1 MRVGGAEPMVRA
13 ITIAREY
20 GGGGASVARLLADRL
35 GWRLLDRDLLNEV
48 ARAANVA
55 PAVAERFD
63 ERIDPWF
70 HRLVKHALWRGAP
83 DAPISVDNF
92 DLFDAETMAVV
103 GRKVIEE
110 AARMGKCVVVGRGAQ
125 CILHGWPEVFHV
137 FLYAPIEIRK
147 KRVAERRG
155 VAPNLETVIRE
166 YDRLRAAG
174 VRQYFDQEWCNPNL
188 YDLMI
193 NTKRGY
199 ESAMETIL
207 CAAEVKAEAGTH

>member
-1 MRVGGAEPMVRA
+1 MIRA

-20 GGGGASVARLLADRL
+20 GGGGSSVGRLLADRL

-70 HRLVKHALWRGAP
+70 HRLVKNALWRGAP
-83 DAPISVDNF
+83 DAPISVGQF

-110 AARMGKCVVVGRGAQ
+110 AARMGNCVVVGRGGQ
-125 CILHGWPEVFHV
+125 CILHRCPDVFHV

-147 KRVAERRG
+147 KRVAERLRAGPRG
-155 VAPNLETVIRE
+155 SSDLETVIRE

-174 VRQYFDQEWCNPNL
+174 VRQYFDQQWCNPNL

-207 CAAEVKAEAGTH
+207 CAADVKAEVTAH

>member
-1 MRVGGAEPMVRA
+1 MIRV

-20 GGGGASVARLLADRL
+20 GSGGAVVARLLADRL

-70 HRLVKHALWRGAP
+70 HRLVKHGLWRGGV
-83 DAPISVDNF
+83 DAPISVEQFN
-92 DLFDAETMAVV
+92 LFDAEMMVV
-103 GRKVIEE
+103 VARKVIEE
-110 AARMGKCVVVGRGAQ
+110 AARIGNCVVVGRGAQ

-137 FLYAPIEIRK
+137 FLYAPIETRK
-147 KRVAERRG
+147 KRVAERLRAG
-155 VAPNLETVIRE
+155 SNLETVIRE

-174 VRQYFDQEWCNPNL
+174 VRQYFGQQWCNPNL

-193 NTKRGY
+193 NTKCAY
-199 ESAMETIL
+199 ESAMETVL
-207 CAAEVKAEAGTH
+207 CAAGLKVEAGAH

>member
-1 MRVGGAEPMVRA
+1 MVRA

-20 GGGGASVARLLADRL
+20 GSGGAVVARLLADRL

-48 ARAANVA
+48 ARTANVA

-92 DLFDAETMAVV
+92 DLFDAEMMAVI

-110 AARMGKCVVVGRGAQ
+110 AARMGNCVVVGRGGQ
-125 CILHGWPEVFHV
+125 CILYGWPEVFHV

-155 VAPNLETVIRE
+155 
-166 YDRLRAAG
+166 AG
-174 VRQYFDQEWCNPNL
+174 HRIW
-188 YDLMI
+188 
-193 NTKRGY
+193 RR
-199 ESAMETIL
+199 
-207 CAAEVKAEAGTH
+207 

>member
-1 MRVGGAEPMVRA
+1 MIRV

-20 GGGGASVARLLADRL
+20 GSGGAAIARLLADRL
-35 GWRLLDRDLLNEV
+35 GWRLLDRDLLNEI
-48 ARAANVA
+48 ARVANVA

-70 HRLVKHALWRGAP
+70 HRLVKHALWRGGP
-83 DAPISVDNF
+83 DAPISVEQF
-92 DLFDAETMAVV
+92 DLFDAEMMAVV

-110 AARMGKCVVVGRGAQ
+110 AARMGNCVVVGRGAQ
-125 CILHGWPEVFHV
+125 CILHGRPEVFHV
-137 FLYAPIEIRK
+137 FLYAPMETRK
-147 KRVAERRG
+147 KRVAERLK
-155 VAPNLETVIRE
+155 ACPDLEAAIRE
-166 YDRLRAAG
+166 CDRLRAAG
-174 VRQYFDQEWCNPNL
+174 VRQYFEQQWCNPNL

-207 CAAEVKAEAGTH
+207 CAVGMKAEVTAH

>member
-1 MRVGGAEPMVRA
+1 MVRA

-20 GGGGASVARLLADRL
+20 GSGGAVVARLLADRL
-35 GWRLLDRDLLNEV
+35 GWRLLDRDLLNEM

-92 DLFDAETMAVV
+92 DLFDAEMMAVV

-110 AARMGKCVVVGRGAQ
+110 AARMGNCVMVGRGGQ

-155 VAPNLETVIRE
+155 PSQGAPESGGG
-166 YDRLRAAG
+166 DSG
-174 VRQYFDQEWCNPNL
+174 VRSSARGGRPAIFRPGVVQPESVRSDDQHQARL
-188 YDLMI
+188 
-193 NTKRGY
+193 
-199 ESAMETIL
+199 
-207 CAAEVKAEAGTH
+207 

>member
-1 MRVGGAEPMVRA
+1 MVRA

-20 GGGGASVARLLADRL
+20 GSGGAMVARLLADRL
-35 GWRLLDRDLLNEV
+35 RWRLLDRDLLNEV

-70 HRLVKHALWRGAP
+70 HRLVKHALWRGGP

-92 DLFDAETMAVV
+92 DLFDAEKMAVV

-110 AARMGKCVVVGRGAQ
+110 AARMGNCVVVGRGGQ

-137 FLYAPIEIRK
+137 FLYAPIEVRK

-155 VAPNLETVIRE
+155 AGPNLEAVIRE

-174 VRQYFDQEWCNPNL
+174 VRQYFDQQWCNPNL

-207 CAAEVKAEAGTH
+207 CAAEVKAEVAAH

>member
-1 MRVGGAEPMVRA
+1 MIRA

-20 GGGGASVARLLADRL
+20 GAGGADVARLLADRL
-35 GWRLLDRDLLNEV
+35 GWRLLDRDLLNEI

-70 HRLVKHALWRGAP
+70 HRLVKHALWRGGV
-83 DAPISVDNF
+83 DAPINVESF
-92 DLFDAETMAVV
+92 DLFDAEMMAVV

-110 AARMGKCVVVGRGAQ
+110 AARMGNCVVVGRGAQ

-155 VAPNLETVIRE
+155 TRPNLEAVIRE

-174 VRQYFDQEWCNPNL
+174 VRQYFEQEWCNPNL

-193 NTKRGY
+193 NTKPGY
-199 ESAMETIL
+199 ESAVETIL
-207 CAAEVKAEAGTH
+207 CAAGMKAEVT

>member
-1 MRVGGAEPMVRA
+1 MVRA

-20 GGGGASVARLLADRL
+20 GSGGAVVARLLADRL

-55 PAVAERFD
+55 PAVAERYD

-83 DAPISVDNF
+83 DAPISVEQF
-92 DLFDAETMAVV
+92 DLFDAETMAAV

-110 AARMGKCVVVGRGAQ
+110 AARMGNCVVVGRGGQ

-137 FLYAPIEIRK
+137 FLYAPMEIRK
-147 KRVAERRG
+147 KRVAERREPAPG
-155 VAPNLETVIRE
+155 GTPNLEAVIRE
-166 YDRLRAAG
+166 YDHLRAAG
-174 VRQYFDQEWCNPNL
+174 IRQYFEQEWCNPNL

-193 NTKRGY
+193 NSKRGY

-207 CAAEVKAEAGTH
+207 CAAGMKAEVAAQ

>member
-1 MRVGGAEPMVRA
+1 
-13 ITIAREY
+13 
-20 GGGGASVARLLADRL
+20 
-35 GWRLLDRDLLNEV
+35 
-48 ARAANVA
+48 
-55 PAVAERFD
+55 
-63 ERIDPWF
+63 
-70 HRLVKHALWRGAP
+70 
-83 DAPISVDNF
+83 
-92 DLFDAETMAVV
+92 MAVV

-110 AARMGKCVVVGRGAQ
+110 AARMGNCVVVGRGAQ

-147 KRVAERRG
+147 KRVAERR
-155 VAPNLETVIRE
+155 AACRNLEAVIRE

-199 ESAMETIL
+199 ESATETIL
-207 CAAEVKAEAGTH
+207 CAAGMKAEVGAR

>member
-1 MRVGGAEPMVRA
+1 MIRA

-20 GGGGASVARLLADRL
+20 GSGGASVARLLADRL
-35 GWRLLDRDLLNEV
+35 GWRLLGRDLLNEI

-92 DLFDAETMAVV
+92 DLFDAEMMAVI

-110 AARMGKCVVVGRGAQ
+110 AARMGNCVVVGRGGQ
-125 CILHGWPEVFHV
+125 CILYGWPEVFHV

-147 KRVAERRG
+147 KRVAERRAAG
-155 VAPNLETVIRE
+155 PNLETGIRE
-166 YDRLRAAG
+166 NGRLGGAG
-174 VRQYFDQEWCNPNL
+174 GRQ
-188 YDLMI
+188 
-193 NTKRGY
+193 
-199 ESAMETIL
+199 
-207 CAAEVKAEAGTH
+207 

>member
-1 MRVGGAEPMVRA
+1 MIRA

-20 GGGGASVARLLADRL
+20 GSGGAVVARLLADRL

-48 ARAANVA
+48 ARTANVA

-83 DAPISVDNF
+83 DAPISLENF
-92 DLFDAETMAVV
+92 DLFDAEMMAVV

-110 AARMGKCVVVGRGAQ
+110 AARMGNCVVVGRGGQ
-125 CILHGWPEVFHV
+125 CILYGWPEVFHV

-155 VAPNLETVIRE
+155 AGPGGAPNLETVIRE

-174 VRQYFDQEWCNPNL
+174 VRQYFDQQWCNPNL

-199 ESAMETIL
+199 ESVMETIL
-207 CAAEVKAEAGTH
+207 CAAGMKAEVTAH

>member
-1 MRVGGAEPMVRA
+1 MVRA

-20 GGGGASVARLLADRL
+20 GSGGAMVARLLADRL
-35 GWRLLDRDLLNEV
+35 GWRLLDRDLVNEV

-55 PAVAERFD
+55 PTVAERYD

-83 DAPISVDNF
+83 DAPITVEHS

-110 AARMGKCVVVGRGAQ
+110 AARMGNCVVVGRGAQ
-125 CILHGWPEVFHV
+125 CILHGWRDVFHV

-155 VAPNLETVIRE
+155 PCPKGTPDLEAVIRE

-174 VRQYFDQEWCNPNL
+174 VRRYFDQEWCNPNL
-188 YDLMI
+188 YDLML

-199 ESAMETIL
+199 EAAMETIL
-207 CAAEVKAEAGTH
+207 CAAALTAP

>member
-1 MRVGGAEPMVRA
+1 
-13 ITIAREY
+13 
-20 GGGGASVARLLADRL
+20 
-35 GWRLLDRDLLNEV
+35 
-48 ARAANVA
+48 
-55 PAVAERFD
+55 
-63 ERIDPWF
+63 
-70 HRLVKHALWRGAP
+70 VKHALWRGGV
-83 DAPISVDNF
+83 DAPITIEQFN
-92 DLFDAETMAVV
+92 LFDAEMMAVV

-110 AARMGKCVVVGRGAQ
+110 AARMGNCVMVGRGGQ

-137 FLYAPIEIRK
+137 FLYAPMEIRK
-147 KRVAERRG
+147 KRVEERRG
-155 VAPNLETVIRE
+155 PCSKGAHDLGAVIRE

-207 CAAEVKAEAGTH
+207 CAAGMKAEVGVH

>member
-1 MRVGGAEPMVRA
+1 MVRA

-20 GGGGASVARLLADRL
+20 GSGGAVIARLLADRL

-70 HRLVKHALWRGAP
+70 HRLVKHALWRGGL
-83 DAPISVDNF
+83 DAPISGEEF
-92 DLFDAETMAVV
+92 SLFDAEMMAVV

-110 AARMGKCVVVGRGAQ
+110 AARMGNCVVVGRGAQ
-125 CILHGWPEVFHV
+125 CILYGWPEVFHV

-147 KRVAERRG
+147 KRVAERHGARPG
-155 VAPNLETVIRE
+155 GAADLEAVIRE

-174 VRQYFDQEWCNPNL
+174 VRQYFEQEWCNPNL
-188 YDLMI
+188 YDLML
-193 NTKRGY
+193 NTKCGY

-207 CAAEVKAEAGTH
+207 CATGARAEVTAH

>member
-1 MRVGGAEPMVRA
+1 MIRA

-20 GGGGASVARLLADRL
+20 GSGGAVVARLLADRL

-55 PAVAERFD
+55 PAVAERYD
-63 ERIDPWF
+63 ERIDAWF

-83 DAPISVDNF
+83 EAPISVESF

-110 AARMGKCVVVGRGAQ
+110 AARMGNCVVVGRGGQ

-147 KRVAERRG
+147 QRVLERRG
-155 VAPNLETVIRE
+155 PSPRGAPDLGAAIRE

-174 VRQYFDQEWCNPNL
+174 IRQYFEQAWCNPNL
-188 YDLMI
+188 YDLML
-193 NTKRGY
+193 NTERGY
-199 ESAMETIL
+199 EIALETIL
-207 CAAEVKAEAGTH
+207 CAAGMKAEVGAH

>member
-1 MRVGGAEPMVRA
+1 MVRA
-13 ITIAREY
+13 ITLAREY
-20 GGGGASVARLLADRL
+20 GGGAASVARLLADRL
-35 GWRLLDRDLLNEV
+35 GWRLLDRDLLNEI

-55 PAVAERFD
+55 PAVAERYD

-83 DAPISVDNF
+83 DAPISVEQF

-110 AARMGKCVVVGRGAQ
+110 AARMGNCVVVGRGGQ

-147 KRVAERRG
+147 KRVEERRG
-155 VAPNLETVIRE
+155 ASAKGARDLEALVRE

-174 VRQYFDQEWCNPNL
+174 IRQYFDQEWCNPNL
-188 YDLMI
+188 YDLML

-207 CAAEVKAEAGTH
+207 CAAGMKVEAGAR

>member
-1 MRVGGAEPMVRA
+1 
-13 ITIAREY
+13 
-20 GGGGASVARLLADRL
+20 
-35 GWRLLDRDLLNEV
+35 LNEI

-70 HRLVKHALWRGAP
+70 HRLVKHALWRGGV
-83 DAPISVDNF
+83 DAPINVESF
-92 DLFDAETMAVV
+92 DLFDAEMMAVV

-110 AARMGKCVVVGRGAQ
+110 AARMGNCVVVGRGAQ

-155 VAPNLETVIRE
+155 TRPNLEAVIR
-166 YDRLRAAG
+166 G
-174 VRQYFDQEWCNPNL
+174 VRSSARGGLRQYFEQEWCNPNL
-188 YDLMI
+188 LRPDDQHQTRL
-193 NTKRGY
+193 
-199 ESAMETIL
+199 
-207 CAAEVKAEAGTH
+207 

>member
-1 MRVGGAEPMVRA
+1 M
-13 ITIAREY
+13 
-20 GGGGASVARLLADRL
+20 
-35 GWRLLDRDLLNEV
+35 
-48 ARAANVA
+48 
-55 PAVAERFD
+55 
-63 ERIDPWF
+63 
-70 HRLVKHALWRGAP
+70 
-83 DAPISVDNF
+83 
-92 DLFDAETMAVV
+92 MAVV

-110 AARMGKCVVVGRGAQ
+110 AARMGNCVVVGRGGQ

-147 KRVAERRG
+147 KRVAERRDRAAG
-155 VAPNLETVIRE
+155 AADLEAVIRE

-174 VRQYFDQEWCNPNL
+174 VRQYFEQEWCNPNL

-207 CAAEVKAEAGTH
+207 CAAGVKAEVGAH

>member
-1 MRVGGAEPMVRA
+1 MVRA

-20 GGGGASVARLLADRL
+20 GSGGAVIARLLADRL
-35 GWRLLDRDLLNEV
+35 GWRLMDRDLLNEV
-48 ARAANVA
+48 AHAANVA
-55 PAVAERFD
+55 PTVAERFD
-63 ERIDPWF
+63 ERVDPWF
-70 HRLVKHALWRGAP
+70 HRLVKHALWRGGV
-83 DAPISVDNF
+83 DAPISVESF
-92 DLFDAETMAVV
+92 DLFDAEIMAVV
-103 GRKVIEE
+103 GRKVIEA
-110 AARMGKCVVVGRGAQ
+110 AARMGNCVVVGRGAQ

-155 VAPNLETVIRE
+155 PCPRGASDVEAVIRE

-174 VRQYFDQEWCNPNL
+174 VRQYFEQEWCNPNL
-188 YDLMI
+188 YDLML

-207 CAAEVKAEAGTH
+207 CAAEVKAEVGAH

>member
-1 MRVGGAEPMVRA
+1 MIRA

-20 GGGGASVARLLADRL
+20 GSGGASVGRLLADRL
-35 GWRLLDRDLLNEV
+35 AWRLLDRDLLNEV

-70 HRLVKHALWRGAP
+70 HRLMKHALWRGAP
-83 DAPISVDNF
+83 DAPISVGQF

-110 AARMGKCVVVGRGAQ
+110 AARMGNCVVVGRGAQ
-125 CILHGWPEVFHV
+125 CILHRWPDVFHV
-137 FLYAPIEIRK
+137 FLYAPIELRK
-147 KRVAERRG
+147 KRVAERLRAGPRG
-155 VAPNLETVIRE
+155 TGDLETVIRE

-199 ESAMETIL
+199 ECAMETIL
-207 CAAEVKAEAGTH
+207 CAAH

>member
-1 MRVGGAEPMVRA
+1 MVRA

-20 GGGGASVARLLADRL
+20 GSGGGIVARLLADRL

-55 PAVAERFD
+55 PAVAERYD

-83 DAPISVDNF
+83 DAPITVEQF

-110 AARMGKCVVVGRGAQ
+110 AARMGNCVAVGRGGQ
-125 CILHGWPEVFHV
+125 CILHGWPDVFHV

-147 KRVAERRG
+147 KRVVERKGAHPGGAR
-155 VAPNLETVIRE
+155 ALEAMVRE

-174 VRQYFDQEWCNPNL
+174 IRRYFDQEWCNPNL
-188 YDLMI
+188 YDLML

-207 CAAEVKAEAGTH
+207 CAAETRTEVAAS

>member
-1 MRVGGAEPMVRA
+1 MIRA

-20 GGGGASVARLLADRL
+20 GSGGAVIARLLADRL

-48 ARAANVA
+48 ARTANVA

-83 DAPISVDNF
+83 DTPISVDNF
-92 DLFDAETMAVV
+92 DLFDAEMMAVI

-110 AARMGKCVVVGRGAQ
+110 AARMGNCVVVGRGGQ

-147 KRVAERRG
+147 KRVAERRAAG
-155 VAPNLETVIRE
+155 PGGAPNLETVIRE

-174 VRQYFDQEWCNPNL
+174 IRQYFDQQWCNPNL

-207 CAAEVKAEAGTH
+207 CAAGMKAEVTAH

>member
-83 DAPISVDNF
+83 DAPISVDKPRPVRCR
-92 DLFDAETMAVV
+92 DHGGG

-110 AARMGKCVVVGRGAQ
+110 AARMGNCVVVGRGAQ

-174 VRQYFDQEWCNPNL
+174 IRQ
-188 YDLMI
+188 
-193 NTKRGY
+193 
-199 ESAMETIL
+199 
-207 CAAEVKAEAGTH
+207 

>member
-1 MRVGGAEPMVRA
+1 MIRA

-20 GGGGASVARLLADRL
+20 GSGGAVIARLLADRL
-35 GWRLLDRDLLNEV
+35 GWRLLDRDLLNEI

-70 HRLVKHALWRGAP
+70 HRLVKHALWRGGV
-83 DAPISVDNF
+83 DAPINVESF
-92 DLFDAETMAVV
+92 DLFDAEMMAVV
-103 GRKVIEE
+103 GRKIIEE
-110 AARMGKCVVVGRGAQ
+110 AARMGNCVVVGRGAQ
-125 CILHGWPEVFHV
+125 CILHGWPEIFHV

-155 VAPNLETVIRE
+155 TRPNLEAVIRE

-174 VRQYFDQEWCNPNL
+174 VRQYFEQEWCNPNL

-193 NTKRGY
+193 NTKPGY
-199 ESAMETIL
+199 ESAVETIL
-207 CAAEVKAEAGTH
+207 CAARMKAAVI

>member
-1 MRVGGAEPMVRA
+1 MIRA

-20 GGGGASVARLLADRL
+20 GSGGASVARLLADRL
-35 GWRLLDRDLLNEV
+35 GWRLLDRDLLNGI

-63 ERIDPWF
+63 ERIDPWI

-83 DAPISVDNF
+83 DAPISVEQF

-103 GRKVIEE
+103 GRKAIEE
-110 AARMGKCVVVGRGAQ
+110 AARIGNCVVVGRGAQ
-125 CILHGWPEVFHV
+125 CILHRWPEVFHV
-137 FLYAPIEIRK
+137 FLYAPIALRK
-147 KRVAERRG
+147 KRVAERLG
-155 VAPNLETVIRE
+155 AGPGGTPDLEAVIRE

-199 ESAMETIL
+199 ECAMETIL
-207 CAAEVKAEAGTH
+207 CAAGMKAEVAAP